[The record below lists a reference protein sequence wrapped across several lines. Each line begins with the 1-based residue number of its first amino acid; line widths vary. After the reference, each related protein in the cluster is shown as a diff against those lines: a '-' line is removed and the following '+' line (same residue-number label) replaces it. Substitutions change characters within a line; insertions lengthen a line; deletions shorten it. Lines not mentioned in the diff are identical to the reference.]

1 MLGFVLCIFLE
12 GITGTGVIPFVT
24 CKGIF
29 PNVLLFVAY
38 AGGIA
43 GIGWLMVQINA
54 NKNID
59 ESLDVQYVYDKIQKE
74 NAEIRQKTGTAAAWA
89 AKKGGPQPTSAD

>member
-1 MLGFVLCIFLE
+1 
-12 GITGTGVIPFVT
+12 
-24 CKGIF
+24 
-29 PNVLLFVAY
+29 
-38 AGGIA
+38 
-43 GIGWLMVQINA
+43 MVQINA

-89 AKKGGPQPTSAD
+89 AKKGGPQPPSAD